1 MAAPDQASMHIGMT
15 LSDVLS
21 VVRRR
26 KWLAIVIAGLV
37 VGAAVAVTTTMTPTY
52 RAEAEVLIRTEETA
66 NLFPLS
72 EVGTLL
78 RSPSAEAGFLSSTEF
93 ESAAQEAAGTDLV
106 ANVDV
111 GDVTSRVEPSLI
123 EFSVTSTSPQE
134 AANVAQSWADTYVTM
149 RHSLDAAEVSRTL
162 TTLTESVDELTA
174 QKQGLLETLQPI
186 EDLLART
193 TDSGEIASLSTQ
205 RVVLLQQLAPSIDPI
220 DQQLTLLNREIADL
234 HLIEQFLDSSDLS
247 ARSNRVARVP
257 ESPISP
263 SLPRNLVLG
272 ALLGILMA
280 LGAVFLAESLDDGFR
295 TTEDVYEKTGLRP
308 LAHVPLVSGEPDEQN
323 GLLDEAFQRLAS
335 SITGPDGDGKRV
347 LVFTSASS
355 GEAKSSTVAGVGRT
369 LARHGHRTIVIGADL
384 RRPTLAAKFGQSR
397 GPGIGEI
404 VAGLY
409 PYTDCLIE
417 ADPDSGLHL
426 LAAGTVPDGK
436 NPAELLRGHEFRT
449 LINELRQHYDHI
461 LIDSPPLLP
470 VVDALNIAEIA
481 DGVVMQVFAGRTRV
495 EPLQRSLSLISGAAL
510 AAPVLGFVLTG
521 KQARRDL
528 SYYDYGYV
536 SVADGGKS
544 IRSILPTK
552 NSADKGLD
560 LTSGKHGSETAS
572 AVEVPEIELQPSP
585 AVPQTELIIPG
596 DEQSLQL
603 PEVEA
608 FEPPIVREESSAT
621 SESASMPIS
630 EVGFGLSE
638 ESVHAETATQTKTK
652 TKSKPKRWGRK

>member
-1 MAAPDQASMHIGMT
+1 MQDPDQATMHIAMT
-15 LSDVLS
+15 LSEVLAI
-21 VVRRR
+21 VRRR
-26 KWLAIVIAGLV
+26 KWLAIAIMGLV
-37 VGAAVAVTTTMTPTY
+37 ISAAVAFTTTATPTY

-66 NLFPLS
+66 NLFPLA

-93 ESAAQEAAGTDLV
+93 ESAAQDAAGTDLL
-106 ANVDV
+106 ATVDV

-123 EFSVTSTSPQE
+123 RFTVESSSPQQ
-134 AANVAQSWADTYVTM
+134 AANVAQVWADTYVEM
-149 RHSLDAAEVSRTL
+149 RHNFDAAEVSRTL
-162 TTLTESVDELTA
+162 ITLESSVANLTDE
-174 QKQGLLETLQPI
+174 KQELLSALEPI
-186 EDLLART
+186 ENLLSRT
-193 TDSGEIASLSTQ
+193 TDSGEVASLSTQ
-205 RVVLLQQLAPSIDPI
+205 RVVLLQQLAPSIDPL
-220 DQQLTLLNREIADL
+220 DQQLVLLNREIADL

-257 ESPISP
+257 DSPVSP

-272 ALLGILMA
+272 SLLGILLA

-308 LAHVPLVSGEPDEQN
+308 LAHVPLASDEGDLRLN
-323 GLLDEAFQRLAS
+323 EAFQRLAS
-335 SITGPDGDGKRV
+335 SITGFDGQDKKV

-384 RRPTLAAKFGQSR
+384 RRPTLASKFGQSR
-397 GPGIGEI
+397 GPGLGEI

-409 PYTDCLIE
+409 SYEECLIE

-449 LINELRQHYDHI
+449 LINQLRQEYDHI

-481 DGVVMQVFAGRTRV
+481 DGVVLHVFAGRTRSGT
-495 EPLQRSLSLISGAAL
+495 LQRSLSLIEGAAL
-510 AAPVLGFVLTG
+510 ASPVLGFVLTG

-528 SYYDYGYV
+528 SYYDYEYV
-536 SVADGGKS
+536 SVGSPSPSKRSLMPGA
-544 IRSILPTK
+544 IR
-552 NSADKGLD
+552 DKGLD
-560 LTSGKHGSETAS
+560 LTRRDTSHFEESHS
-572 AVEVPEIELQPSP
+572 DI
-585 AVPQTELIIPG
+585 
-596 DEQSLQL
+596 
-603 PEVEA
+603 PEVELLSTPMPLTEVIDPGPSISDDQPNDGAA
-608 FEPPIVREESSAT
+608 FEAPEVREAPSSSLEPT
-621 SESASMPIS
+621 SVSVSEVDFGLSDESAS
-630 EVGFGLSE
+630 
-638 ESVHAETATQTKTK
+638 AEMTTTKTR
-652 TKSKPKRWGRK
+652 TKRWGRK